1 MVTLDEVPSC
11 DRWPIPTVFPV
22 VGWPQE
28 VKEIT
33 QIDPGEIWPGARWT
47 GVSRLGGGISPE
59 AILAG
64 HWTNHPV
71 RMQLIGWP
79 MPVLFHMPG

>member
-11 DRWPIPTVFPV
+11 DRWPIT
-22 VGWPQE
+22 GRMAQE
-28 VKEIT
+28 VKEIA

-47 GVSRLGGGISPE
+47 GVSRPDGGISPE
-59 AILAG
+59 
-64 HWTNHPV
+64 TNHPV